1 LFGNECYLTTT
12 FDGIPNITFP
22 IQDLGCDCWF
32 NFENFSK
39 FFGGR
44 VIPFPL
50 LVILFYKKDNLLHVV
65 KHNVGFIFWSKS
77 CKNICKTNTMALMTY
92 RWQE

>member
-1 LFGNECYLTTT
+1 LTTT